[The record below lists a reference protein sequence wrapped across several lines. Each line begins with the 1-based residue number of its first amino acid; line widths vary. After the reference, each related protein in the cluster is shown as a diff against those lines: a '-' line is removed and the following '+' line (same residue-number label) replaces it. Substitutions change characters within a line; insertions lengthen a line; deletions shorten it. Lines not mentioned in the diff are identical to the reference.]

1 MTSQDWGAIAL
12 TLRLA
17 GISTLLLLALCI
29 PLAWWL
35 ARGRSRL
42 RPLAEA
48 AAMLPLVLPP
58 TVLGFYLLLAFGP
71 HGPVGWLTSS
81 LGLPGL
87 AFTFAGL
94 VIASVLYSLPFV
106 LQPLLASFRAVRQ
119 EELESALLLG
129 AGAWQRMR
137 HVILPSCRSGVLSA
151 ACLGFA
157 HTVGEFG
164 VVLMIGGN
172 IDGVTRVISIALYNQ
187 VEQADYASAHQ
198 LALMLLLFSLAALSL
213 VYWLNARQKNAEH

>member
-1 MTSQDWGAIAL
+1 MTPQDWGAIGL
-12 TLRLA
+12 TLKLA
-17 GISTLLLLALCI
+17 GISTLLLLLLCV
-29 PLAWWL
+29 PCAWWL
-35 ARGRSRL
+35 ARSRSPL
-42 RPLAEA
+42 RPMLEA

-71 HGPVGWLTSS
+71 HGPLGKLTSA
-81 LGLPGL
+81 LDLPGL
-87 AFTFAGL
+87 AFTFHGV

-129 AGAWQRMR
+129 AGRWQRMR
-137 HVILPSCRSGVLSA
+137 HVILPSCRNSVLSA

-172 IDGVTRVISIALYNQ
+172 IDGETRVISIALYNQ
-187 VEQADYASAHQ
+187 VEQANYGAAHQ
-198 LALMLLLFSLAALSL
+198 LALMLLLFALAALTA
-213 VYWLNARQKNAEH
+213 VYWLNARRDKDA